1 MYAFQAKYLTI
12 LLKSKVLC
20 FIWSSTAAWV
30 AANTQLKHRLLVL
43 PMSFLYA
50 DVAAKRKAE
59 AMHMRLT
66 IQKIFRKK
74 YAPEK
79 LERAYRQMIAGREAQ
94 KREVHWQSVAL
105 TQTKHS

>member
-1 MYAFQAKYLTI
+1 M
-12 LLKSKVLC
+12 
-20 FIWSSTAAWV
+20 
-30 AANTQLKHRLLVL
+30 QLI
-43 PMSFLYA
+43 
-50 DVAAKRKAE
+50 
-59 AMHMRLT
+59 

-105 TQTKHS
+105 TQAKHS